1 MVVWLSMAVRAISEP
16 SQGRLAKPDILA
28 VQLMS
33 ETELRV
39 VCKSC
44 GREVSPYV
52 TECPYCGARVRKR
65 APKLQQRDGTFETKK
80 SRRQQ
85 LRESQG
91 KLARRAASR
100 PYVTMLA
107 ILIPAVAMLVRI
119 ASGGDLDTFGAV
131 VVPFDNGWWRF
142 LTSSFAYVSVG
153 YLFAISLAMVIFVPG
168 LERRLGPVATAIL
181 LVACGSL
188 GMIAAFG
195 VEDQRGVVEVVAGG
209 NGIALGAI
217 AAWYVIRRFE
227 AKEDGEDF
235 DVIGVVVC
243 AAVILLLP
251 VVVPSANVW
260 SGLAGGAVGALAG
273 LVSTVLRKH

>member
-1 MVVWLSMAVRAISEP
+1 MPVPEPFRGAVRVGLPSRIS
-16 SQGRLAKPDILA
+16 SQW
-28 VQLMS
+28 QLMS

-52 TECPYCGARVRKR
+52 TECPYCGSRVRKR
-65 APKLQQRDGTFETKK
+65 APKLQQRDGTFETRK

-85 LRESQG
+85 LRERRS
-91 KLARRAASR
+91 KFSRRASSR
-100 PYVTMLA
+100 PYVTIFA
-107 ILIPAVAMLVRI
+107 IAIPAIAMLVRI
-119 ASGGDLDTFGAV
+119 ASGGDIDTFGAV
-131 VVPFDNGWWRF
+131 VVPFDNGWWQF
-142 LTSSFAYVSVG
+142 VTAPFAYVSVG
-153 YLFAISLAMVIFVPG
+153 YLFAISLAVVIFVPG

-181 LVACGSL
+181 LIACGSL

-195 VEDQRGVVEVVAGG
+195 VEDQRGVLEVIAGG
-209 NGIALGAI
+209 NGLALGAI

-227 AKEDGEDF
+227 AREDEEEF
-235 DVIGVVVC
+235 DVIGVVIC